1 MTQSPPNSPQES
13 DPSED
18 PSSQSPETDSAPQ
31 ATAGDGSLD
40 SQLTELEHRLNEL
53 SGEAETL
60 EPTERNARLAR
71 LERDLC
77 AVQCEYVREA
87 GTREHPVLGVAL
99 GWEERLRRAGSGD
112 AADEVEHVGAEILIH
127 GLRERERGALDV
139 LELPEGKLPET
150 SDSGMT
156 GAEGRNR
163 LFHAL
168 LAVEELR
175 QRVEGRATAL
185 GISNHADLRA
195 VCEEAGRVQRVM
207 RNAFKRTL
215 EATPPDSTIRRAWVG
230 RLVDLA
236 DETIIGA
243 GERDPRIAARQLSE
257 TGRALEW
264 HIDNVESRSGDQRR
278 RLKRRVR
285 RVEAERVEQHLEARL
300 QKKFG
305 KRKVELW
312 DRAVLLGL
320 AAVMVV
326 LVLDL
331 MHTRTPAWLLVVD
344 TAICAFFL
352 IDFFLKASLVGFH
365 PTWLKRHVVTDF
377 IPALPFGLILGL
389 GAEAGAA
396 AGATQETGRAA
407 RLLRLVRAVKI
418 IRVFRAVSFLVRG
431 LDRLVRQNARL
442 LEGEVLVFP
451 TPAERAMRR
460 ETTVSPD
467 ARLWRLRGSLD
478 TLFEHLYDHAGEEER
493 PRIEQLRVSA
503 LRDASRAVV
512 PITDKGTEASLRR
525 ETLPLADSWLERLSV
540 VRSEEVEGRV
550 GGDAVLRI
558 ARGARLIAKSPL
570 RILPLIRGWAP
581 ADAAELPDRRV
592 ASRTIRAVS
601 RSLGRAHKRVLWWAD
616 LRGTM
621 TPGEL
626 VGRVGSA
633 LVARTARPA
642 VRLLMFGGLVLLLKL
657 LLFLV
662 GDGTAGGSEL
672 VGDDDWSFVAFL
684 DGVRKSVEGL
694 IVGAFVVIGSVCL
707 ALLAFGVWLQRLAQ
721 DATVFHERVAR
732 AQFLHLTDSI
742 KARQRES
749 DAELLGDRVFRLER
763 NLFEAAGAKEASERD
778 VARFVR
784 HLHQFLAEGIS
795 PPSRGDG
802 FDPVARAVML
812 HRDLLDGALLAES
825 DTRATSQLLG
835 NLALQRLVGQSRRI
849 SKAMRKRILKIDLE
863 RRRSFV
869 RGPYL
874 WFHAISRAMSSR
886 SARLIVDYNGHAI
899 PLSEISLALPHERAR
914 YEFWL
919 AGGKGKAEEGLQ
931 EGGESDDLKLVT
943 EAPEITTAFTVL
955 HFMDDA
961 ASRDAE
967 VEARFGERVLEKL
980 RADRRALVRTVF
992 GTYPLHRMPREQRVL
1007 NLRAVYGEWIE
1018 GGRVLLVPLRLM
1030 GIGFKLAFKG
1040 LVAVGRAV
1048 SAIRK
1053 PELFLA
1059 ADREVEADFHAAAR
1073 KIGRMRGPGAQAALY
1088 LRGVLDPEYH
1098 GLALPFGLHDAE
1110 ENKDAVG
1117 SACELDANF
1126 LDADPG
1132 FQDTVAALAA
1142 RAQRNIGRLERA
1154 AKDGLLERL
1163 SAILGK
1169 ELHGDPTALRALV
1182 VLVHADDC
1190 GIRGRL
1196 FGLDVLCET
1205 TIDGLEFGLPKTGLF
1220 PPVPLWLSFRTW
1232 WSREGGEERVLEAVR
1247 SSGVLAVSG
1256 DEVDVMTKRELELR
1270 DKRTTKRVKRAL
1282 WRALQADVDGAR
1294 ESLSAVRAAHGLPGG
1309 ADEGKA
1315 LAEESLAA
1323 ALRHPARVTEQ
1334 LVTLRAVQTLTLV
1347 DVRNYRRH
1355 VWSLGD
1361 YEKNGDPGAVWL
1373 DLNPRSA
1380 DAADEPAEA

>member
-1 MTQSPPNSPQES
+1 MTENPSPTPLPSSLPPGSPS
-13 DPSED
+13 GPPSEA
-18 PSSQSPETDSAPQ
+18 EI
-31 ATAGDGSLD
+31 LD
-40 SQLTELEHRLNEL
+40 AQLSELEVRLTEL
-53 SGEAETL
+53 SGEVETL
-60 EPTERNARLAR
+60 EPTERNSRLAR
-71 LERDLC
+71 IERDLC
-77 AVQCEYVREA
+77 AVQCEYVRTA
-87 GTREHPVLGVAL
+87 GTREHPVLGVTL
-99 GWEERLRRAGSGD
+99 GWEERLRRAGSAE
-112 AADEVEHVGAEILIH
+112 AADDVEHVGAEILIH

-139 LELPEGKLPET
+139 LEM
-150 SDSGMT
+150 SDADLAASQ
-156 GAEGRNR
+156 GADGRDR

-168 LAVEELR
+168 LAVEEMR

-207 RNAFKRTL
+207 RRAFERML
-215 EATPPDSTIRRAWVG
+215 AAFPPDTAIRRAWTG

-264 HIDNVESRSGDQRR
+264 HISAVEPKSGEQRR
-278 RLKRRVR
+278 RLRRRVR

-312 DRAVLLGL
+312 DRAVLFGL

-331 MHTRTPAWLLVVD
+331 MHDRTPAWLLAVD
-344 TAICAFFL
+344 TAICFFFL
-352 IDFFLKASLVGFH
+352 VDFFLKAALVGFH

-377 IPALPFGLILGL
+377 IPALPFGLLLGF
-389 GAEAGAA
+389 GAEAGSA
-396 AGATQETGRAA
+396 AGATEGTGRAA

-442 LEGEVLVFP
+442 LEGEVLVFA
-451 TPAERAMRR
+451 TPRERATRR

-467 ARLWRLRGSLD
+467 ARLWRLRGTLD
-478 TLFEHLYDHAGEEER
+478 TLFEQLYESASDEER

-525 ETLPLADSWLERLSV
+525 ETLPLADRWLDRLSV

-550 GGDAVLRI
+550 GGDAVQRI
-558 ARGARLIAKSPL
+558 ARGARLIARSPL
-570 RILPLIRGWAP
+570 RVLPLIRGWAP

-621 TPGEL
+621 TPSEL
-626 VGRVGSA
+626 VGRVGST
-633 LVARTARPA
+633 LVARTSRPA
-642 VRLLMFGGLVLLLKL
+642 VRLLMFGGLVLFLRFLVFLLADDSGAGSDPGEMISFLKKTVKSLEKL
-657 LLFLV
+657 L
-662 GDGTAGGSEL
+662 
-672 VGDDDWSFVAFL
+672 
-684 DGVRKSVEGL
+684 
-694 IVGAFVVIGSVCL
+694 VGAFVIVGSICL

-721 DATVFHERVAR
+721 DATIFHERVAR

-742 KARQRES
+742 KARQREA
-749 DAELLGDRVFRLER
+749 DAELLGERVFRLER

-784 HLHQFLAEGIS
+784 HLHQFLAEGVS

-835 NLALQRLVGQSRRI
+835 NLALQRLVGQSKRI
-849 SKAMRKRILKIDLE
+849 SKSMRKRILKIDLE
-863 RRRSFV
+863 RRRTFL

-874 WFHAISRAMSSR
+874 WFHSISRALSSR

-899 PLSEISLALPHERAR
+899 PLSELELALPQERAR
-914 YEFWL
+914 YEYWL
-919 AGGKGKAEEGLQ
+919 AGGKGAPEDGIQ
-931 EGGESDDLKLVT
+931 EGGESDDLELVT
-943 EAPEITTAFTVL
+943 EAPEISTAFTVL
-955 HFMDDA
+955 HFLDDS

-967 VEARFGERVLEKL
+967 VAARFGDRVLEKL
-980 RADRRALVRTVF
+980 RSDRRTLVRTVF
-992 GTYPLHRMPREQRVL
+992 GTYPLHNLPREQRVL

-1018 GGRVLLVPLRLM
+1018 GGRVLLVPLRLFV
-1030 GIGFKLAFKG
+1030 IGLKLGVKG
-1040 LVAVGRAV
+1040 VVAVGRAV
-1048 SAIRK
+1048 KTIRR
-1053 PELFLA
+1053 PELALA
-1059 ADREVEADFHAAAR
+1059 VRKEAEADFHAAAR

-1088 LRGVLDPEYH
+1088 LRAVLDPEYH
-1098 GLALPFGLHDAE
+1098 GLALPFGLYDADE
-1110 ENKDAVG
+1110 HTDSVG
-1117 SACELDANF
+1117 SACQLDAKF
-1126 LDADPG
+1126 LDVEPG
-1132 FQDTVAALAA
+1132 FHDTVAALSA

-1169 ELHGDPTALRALV
+1169 NLEEDPTALRALV

-1190 GIRGRL
+1190 GIRSRL
-1196 FGLDVLCET
+1196 FGLDLLCET
-1205 TIDGLEFGLPKTGLF
+1205 AIDALEFGLPKTGLI
-1220 PPVPLWLSFRTW
+1220 PPVPLLLSFGAW
-1232 WSREGGEERVLEAVR
+1232 WSREGGEQRVLEAVR

-1256 DEVDVMTKRELELR
+1256 DEADVMTPRELER
-1270 DKRTTKRVKRAL
+1270 HGEQTTKRVKRAL
-1282 WRALQADVDGAR
+1282 WRALHADVDGAR
-1294 ESLSAVRAAHGLPGG
+1294 EALAAVRAAHEHPGG
-1309 ADEGKA
+1309 AAGAKA

-1334 LVTLRAVQTLTLV
+1334 LVTLRSVQTLTLV

-1373 DLNPRSA
+1373 DLDPRSKDAAA
-1380 DAADEPAEA
+1380 DAAAHAG